1 MPPPS
6 STSSTSTRKQR
17 KWQQED
23 ERLAQQSLENP
34 YDKFCGSLAPFMH
47 VYSNLKESGDISF
60 YSQSTLELAQRT
72 MRKSS

>member
-1 MPPPS
+1 M
-6 STSSTSTRKQR
+6 R
-17 KWQQED
+17 
-23 ERLAQQSLENP
+23 
-34 YDKFCGSLAPFMH
+34 